1 MRSPR
6 SPLAALACVLLL
18 VAGLAGCGLGAG
30 ERDTNA
36 RLVVTRDFG
45 TRELGARIV
54 QDAPSSETA
63 MRLLER
69 NFDVKTRYGG
79 GFVQSIDGVS
89 GGREDGTPVDWFFFV
104 NGVASDVGAGEVDV
118 HEGDVIWWDHRDWE
132 ASGNVPAVVGSYPEP
147 FAHGAEGK
155 RYPLVLECADGVDEA
170 CDTVSRRLGAV
181 GASPARRTLGTG
193 VGGRTLRVV
202 VGEWRDLRAD
212 TTLELIDKGPEQSGV
227 YARFTPDGRHLE
239 ALGEDGERVRMLGP
253 GSGLVAATR
262 LEEGAPTWTITGTDA
277 AGVAAAARAL
287 DERRLQ
293 RRYALAVD
301 GSRAIGLPVV
311 K

>member
-1 MRSPR
+1 MRRSRSPF
-6 SPLAALACVLLL
+6 AALAAALVLA
-18 VAGLAGCGLGAG
+18 AGVAGCGLGAG

-45 TRELGARIV
+45 TQEVGARIV

-69 NFDVKTRYGG
+69 TFDVKTRYGG
-79 GFVQSIDGVS
+79 GFVQSIDGIS
-89 GGREDGTPVDWFFFV
+89 GGREDGNPVDWFFFV
-104 NGVASDVGAGEVDV
+104 NGVASNVGAGEVDV
-118 HEGDVIWWDHRDWE
+118 HEGDAIWWDHRDWS

-147 FAHGAEGK
+147 FAHGADGK
-155 RYPLVLECADGVDEA
+155 RYPLVLECTDTVAQA
-170 CDTVSRRLGAV
+170 CDTVARRLGEI

-193 VGGRTLRVV
+193 VGGRTLRIV
-202 VGEWRDLRAD
+202 VGEWRELHAD
-212 TTLELIDKGPEQSGV
+212 TTLELIDKGPAQSGV
-227 YARFTPDGRHLE
+227 YARFADGGRRLE
-239 ALGEDGERVRMLGP
+239 LLGEDGEPVRTLGA
-253 GSGLVAATR
+253 GTGLVAATR

-293 RRYALAVD
+293 RRYALALD
-301 GSRAIGLPVV
+301 GPRAIGLPVV
-311 K
+311 R

>member
-1 MRSPR
+1 MRRSR
-6 SPLAALACVLLL
+6 SPLALLAVLLL
-18 VAGLAGCGLGAG
+18 AGLAGCGLGAG

-36 RLVVTRDFG
+36 RLLVTRDFG

-54 QDAPSSETA
+54 QDVPSSETA

-69 NFDVKTRYGG
+69 TFDVKTRGGG
-79 GFVQSIDGVS
+79 GFVQSIDGVA
-89 GGREDGTPVDWFFFV
+89 GGRADGSPFDWFFFV

-118 HEGDVIWWDHRDWE
+118 HDGDAIWWDHRDWG

-155 RYPLVLECADGVDEA
+155 RYPLVLECADGVERA
-170 CDTVSRRLGAV
+170 CDTVAERLGAL
-181 GASPARRTLGTG
+181 GAIPSRRTLGTG

-202 VGEWRDLRAD
+202 VGEWSDLRAD
-212 TTLELIDKGPEQSGV
+212 TTLELIDRGPAQSGV
-227 YARFTPDGRHLE
+227 YAHFADAGRRLE
-239 ALGEDGERVRMLGP
+239 LLGEDGEPVRALGA
-253 GSGLVAATR
+253 GAGLVAATR
-262 LEEGAPTWTITGTDA
+262 LEEGAPTWAITGTDA

-301 GSRAIGLPVV
+301 GPRAIGLPVV
-311 K
+311 D